1 MPAAAVPHTDG
12 PRLLADV
19 GATFARFAIETAP
32 GEFERIEVF
41 STADFSGLEQI
52 VQAYC
57 SRVKVGGFNH
67 AAIAIANPIDGDHV
81 RMTNRDWS
89 FSIEETRRALDLT
102 TLLVVN
108 DFTAL
113 AMAIPKL
120 APEHRMQIGTGVP
133 RENAVIGLIGPGTG
147 LGISGLIPTEDRW
160 ITLGSEGGHASFA
173 PGDEREL
180 YVLQYLWHRFP
191 HVSAERLVSGPGI
204 ELCYEALAARAGV
217 TAQPLRTPAIV
228 DAALAGTDPV
238 CVETIECFCAM
249 LGTVAADVALTLG
262 AFGGIYIGGGIVP
275 RMGELFRNSAFR
287 QRFEA
292 KGRFSDYL
300 AQVPSYLITAPYPTF
315 LGVSAILSETLR
327 GKDGEAPLIET
338 VRAARP
344 RLSRAEQQVA
354 DLVISRPRSALADPV
369 AEIARQAA
377 VSQPTVI
384 RFCRSLGFQ
393 GLSDFKLKLASGLT
407 GTVPVR
413 HSQVRHGDTAPD
425 ISAKVLD
432 NTVSAILHLRDNL
445 NTAAVAQAI
454 DLLRNAR
461 RIELY
466 GIGNSGVVAQD
477 GQHKF
482 FRFRIPTAAYPDPY
496 IQQMAAQLL
505 GPEDVVV
512 AVSSSGRLPGLLAA
526 VDAATAAGAK
536 VIAIT
541 ASQSPLARKASL
553 CIAVDHSEGSAN
565 FIAMISR
572 ILHLLVIDVLAV
584 GVALSRAD
592 VAQLQ
597 QWARMAD
604 DEALAASVPHRI
616 SHIA

>member
-1 MPAAAVPHTDG
+1 MLAPASPYPDG
-12 PRLLADV
+12 PRVLADI
-19 GATFARFAIETAP
+19 GATNTRFALERAP
-32 GEFERIEVF
+32 GVIERIEVF
-41 STADFSGLEQI
+41 ATADFAGVED
-52 VQAYC
+52 VFRTYTR
-57 SRVKVGGFNH
+57 RVKAGDMAH
-67 AAIAIANPIDGDHV
+67 AAIAIANPIDGDRV

-89 FSIEETRRALDLT
+89 FSIEATRRSLDLA

-113 AMAIPKL
+113 AMAIPQL
-120 APEHRMQIGTGVP
+120 TANQRMQIGGGVP
-133 RENAVIGLIGPGTG
+133 RENAVIGLLGPGTG

-173 PGDEREL
+173 PGDEREVF
-180 YVLQYLWHRFP
+180 VLQYLWQRFP

-204 ELCYEALAARAGV
+204 EWCYEALAVRAGV
-217 TAQPLRTPAIV
+217 ARRPLRTPAIV
-228 DAALAGTDPV
+228 EAALAGSDAI
-238 CVETIECFCAM
+238 CVEAVECFCAM
-249 LGTVAADVALTLG
+249 LGTVAADLALTLG

-275 RMGELFRNSAFR
+275 RLSERFLASAFR
-287 QRFEA
+287 PRFES
-292 KGRFSDYL
+292 KGRFSEYL
-300 AQVPSYLITAPYPTF
+300 TQVPSYVITAPYPTF
-315 LGVSAILSETLR
+315 LGVSAILSESLR
-327 GKDGEAPLIET
+327 GKGGESPLIEI
-338 VRAARP
+338 VRAARE

-354 DLVISRPRSALADPV
+354 ELAISRPRAVLNEPI

-407 GTVPVR
+407 GTVPIR

-432 NTVSAILHLRDNL
+432 NTVSAILRLRDSL
-445 NTAAVAQAI
+445 NTAAVAEATE
-454 DLLRNAR
+454 LLRNAR

-482 FRFRIPTAAYPDPY
+482 FRFRIPTSAYPDSH

-505 GPEDVVV
+505 GPDDVVV
-512 AVSSSGRLPGLLAA
+512 AISSRGRIPALLEV
-526 VDAATAAGAK
+526 VDVALAAGAK

-541 ASQSPLARKASL
+541 AGQSPLARKATV
-553 CIAVDHSEGSAN
+553 CIPVDHSEERPN

-584 GVALSRAD
+584 GVALQRTD
-592 VAQLQ
+592 IAQIQ
-597 QWARMAD
+597 QWAGMIDEEER
-604 DEALAASVPHRI
+604 EALPHRI
-616 SHIA
+616 SHIG